1 MEVRMAHQAV
11 VTFTARGSDR
21 IIQEGGSQSWKLNTE
36 RMKDIEFLVCTQN
49 VHNGPWGGMDHPHRS
64 AFLVGRVAGV
74 VPSTDTPGRWLIAI
88 SEFARVN
95 IPEVWDKS
103 RFPVRY
109 TTLEDL
115 GIDPATLNFEPLPPR
130 PGSPTTEDEEADHEE
145 IPPPGIVSEA
155 VAGGEKVQP
164 SGVVRSVADAKRVLS
179 QVLGVPQTSIDITVR
194 Y

>member
-1 MEVRMAHQAV
+1 MAHQAV

-21 IIQEGGSQSWKLNTE
+21 IIKEGGSQSWKLNTE
-36 RMKDIEFLVCTQN
+36 RMKEVEFLVCTQN
-49 VHNGPWGGMDHPHRS
+49 IHNGPWGGADHAHRA

-115 GIDPATLNFEPLPPR
+115 GIDPAKLKFEPLPPR
-130 PGSPTTEDEEADHEE
+130 PDASTADDDEAEHEE
-145 IPPPGIVSEA
+145 IPPPVIVSGP
-155 VAGGEKVQP
+155 GGEGEDVRP

-179 QVLGVPQTSIDITVR
+179 QVLGVPQKSIDITVR

>member
-1 MEVRMAHQAV
+1 MAHQAV
-11 VTFTARGSDR
+11 VTFTARGSGR

-49 VHNGPWGGMDHPHRS
+49 IHNGPWGGMDHPHRS
-64 AFLVGRVAGV
+64 AFLVGRVSGV
-74 VPSTDTPGRWLIAI
+74 VPSTDTPGRWLITM

-115 GIDPATLNFEPLPPR
+115 DIDPTKLEFEPLPPQ
-130 PGSPTTEDEEADHEE
+130 PDAPTPEDDEAEHEE
-145 IPPPGIVSEA
+145 IPPPGIVSETGVEA
-155 VAGGEKVQP
+155 EEVRP

-179 QVLGVPQTSIDITVR
+179 HVLGVPQASIEITVR

>member
-1 MEVRMAHQAV
+1 MAHQAV
-11 VTFTARGSDR
+11 VTFTARGSNR
-21 IIQEGGSQSWKLNTE
+21 IIQEGGSQSWKLNVE
-36 RMKDIEFLVCTQN
+36 RMKDVEFLICTQN
-49 VHNGPWGGMDHPHRS
+49 THNGPWGGMDHEHRS
-64 AFLVGRVAGV
+64 AFLVGRVACV

-115 GIDPATLNFEPLPPR
+115 GIDLETLVFEPLPER
-130 PGSPTTEDEEADHEE
+130 PDVPAIAEEDEAEHEE
-145 IPPPGIVSEA
+145 VPPP
-155 VAGGEKVQP
+155 
-164 SGVVRSVADAKRVLS
+164 GVVRSVADAKRVLS
-179 QVLGVPQTSIDITVR
+179 HILGVPQSSIDITVR

>member
-1 MEVRMAHQAV
+1 MAHQAV

-49 VHNGPWGGMDHPHRS
+49 IHNGPWGGMDHPHRS

-74 VPSTDTPGRWLIAI
+74 VPSTDTPGRWMIAI
-88 SEFARVN
+88 KEFARVN

-115 GIDPATLNFEPLPPR
+115 GIDPETLMFEPMPAR
-130 PGSPTTEDEEADHEE
+130 PDALTNEDDAAEHEE
-145 IPPPGIVSEA
+145 IPPPSLGSEA
-155 VAGGEKVQP
+155 GLEGESGP
-164 SGVVRSVADAKRVLS
+164 PFGVVRSVADAKRVLS
-179 QVLGVPQTSIDITVR
+179 HVLGVPQASIDITVR